1 MSQNKYLQDIDFWS
15 QMKVSIK
22 KSLWMLLNS
31 YISQQVKHKGW
42 AEGTTEGAGLGTKE
56 SPCAQYPSG
65 DNWITTLLV

>member
-1 MSQNKYLQDIDFWS
+1 
-15 QMKVSIK
+15 
-22 KSLWMLLNS
+22 MLLNS

-56 SPCAQYPSG
+56 SPCAQYPGG